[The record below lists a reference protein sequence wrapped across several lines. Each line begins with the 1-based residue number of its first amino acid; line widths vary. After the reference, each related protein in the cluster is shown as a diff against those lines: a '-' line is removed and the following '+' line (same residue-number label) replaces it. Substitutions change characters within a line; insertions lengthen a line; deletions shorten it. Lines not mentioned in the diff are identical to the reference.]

1 MTTYEKVE
9 QLRSKEGIS
18 QGKLEKKIGLSN
30 GQISK
35 WKKNNP
41 SAESLSKIA
50 NYFNVSI
57 EYLLGSDVIEKD
69 NELSKSYGSTLMY
82 ERYCKIRDQ
91 IGLKDADV
99 ARLSGVTKST
109 FSDWKKGLYQPK
121 REKLIKIAD
130 VLGVS
135 IKYLMDD
142 GKTDFNPSNIYLSDE
157 EQKVLTA
164 YRNADN
170 AQKEII
176 NKLLRYFNNMRKNM
190 GD

>member
-82 ERYCKIRDQ
+82 EIYCKIRDK

-130 VLGVS
+130 ALGVS
-135 IKYLMDD
+135 IEYLMDD

-157 EQKVLTA
+157 EQEVLTA

>member
-1 MTTYEKVE
+1 MTTYEIVE
-9 QLRSKEGIS
+9 ELRCKEGIS

-57 EYLLGSDVIEKD
+57 EYLLGSDAYE
-69 NELSKSYGSTLMY
+69 STILY
-82 ERYCKIRDQ
+82 ERYCHIRDEK
-91 IGLKDADV
+91 GLKDADV
-99 ARLSGVTKST
+99 ARLSCVTKST

-121 REKLIKIAD
+121 REKLSKIAD
-130 VLGVS
+130 ALGVS
-135 IKYLMDD
+135 IEYLMGD
-142 GKTDFNPSNIYLSDE
+142 GKKDLNPSNIYLSDE
-157 EQKVLTA
+157 EHEVLTA

-176 NKLLRYFNNMRKNM
+176 NELLSYFNKMRKK
-190 GD
+190 

>member
-82 ERYCKIRDQ
+82 EIYCKIRDK

-130 VLGVS
+130 ALGVS
-135 IKYLMDD
+135 IEYLMYD

-157 EQKVLTA
+157 EQEVLTA

>member
-1 MTTYEKVE
+1 MTT
-9 QLRSKEGIS
+9 
-18 QGKLEKKIGLSN
+18 
-30 GQISK
+30 
-35 WKKNNP
+35 
-41 SAESLSKIA
+41 
-50 NYFNVSI
+50 
-57 EYLLGSDVIEKD
+57 
-69 NELSKSYGSTLMY
+69 Y

-99 ARLSGVTKST
+99 ARLSGITKST

-135 IKYLMDD
+135 IEYLMDD
-142 GKTDFNPSNIYLSDE
+142 GKTDFNPSNIYLSDK
-157 EQKVLTA
+157 EQEVLTA

-176 NKLLRYFNNMRKNM
+176 NRLLRYFNNMRKNM

>member
-1 MTTYEKVE
+1 MTTYERVE

-41 SAESLSKIA
+41 SVESLSKIA

-57 EYLLGSDVIEKD
+57 EYLIGSSAIEKD
-69 NELSKSYGSTLMY
+69 NELSKNYESTILY

-91 IGLKDADV
+91 RGLKDADV

-135 IKYLMDD
+135 IEYLMDD

-157 EQKVLTA
+157 EQEVLTA

-176 NKLLRYFNNMRKNM
+176 NRLLRYFNNMRKNM
-190 GD
+190 GN